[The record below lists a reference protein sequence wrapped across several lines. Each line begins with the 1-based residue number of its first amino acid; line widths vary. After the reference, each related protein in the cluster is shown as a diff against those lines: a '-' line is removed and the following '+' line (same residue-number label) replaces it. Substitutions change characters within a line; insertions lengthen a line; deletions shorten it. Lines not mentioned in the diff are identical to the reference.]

1 MKKKV
6 IGVLLATA
14 MAFGLAACG
23 NSAGGEAV
31 KQETEKVEEAKAG
44 TKEEKSGEVTTVT
57 LWSFKAEDNDP
68 TASSSRLKKLIDDF
82 NASHEDIQV
91 EVSFGK
97 TYDNVVTAIATQDTP
112 DLFDMYWQYA
122 SPLAARGA
130 LYDLT
135 EFVENDAEFEK
146 ADFLERVWDLC
157 TVDGKIYSIP
167 NLASSS
173 FAVYNKNVLKEAGWE
188 NFPTTFEDMIQC
200 AKDCYD
206 LESTSMGMNP
216 LSPWLD
222 NVLWPSMT
230 EASWNDADGNPVFD
244 SEAMRLAYSAQKEL
258 IDYQGGYAVA
268 TGWESDFGPARGS
281 VTDPILTGEAGFL
294 LLPDSAISSIY
305 NAGVEA
311 GYAYGEDWG
320 IARVPGKSMFTAAV
334 YEMNAKT
341 KNPEASWE
349 VMSYLNSKEAM
360 TYLAEGEKGVGALM
374 PRKSALDALSEKE
387 GVCDALK
394 EVAVLLKEADL
405 QSFPMSGYVNEYLG
419 AIGNN
424 MTAYMEGTMDMDTA
438 VSNIQEEVQ
447 AAADAF
453 NGK

>member
-1 MKKKV
+1 MDWIILTIFEYIFTFFVETASFEIVFPKGGCFIAQIIGRCYNANINKFLKEEQDMKKKV

-31 KQETEKVEEAKAG
+31 KQETEKAEEAKSE

-97 TYDNVVTAIATQDTP
+97 TYDNVVTAIASQDTP

-349 VMSYLNSKEAM
+349 
-360 TYLAEGEKGVGALM
+360 
-374 PRKSALDALSEKE
+374 
-387 GVCDALK
+387 
-394 EVAVLLKEADL
+394 
-405 QSFPMSGYVNEYLG
+405 
-419 AIGNN
+419 AICR
-424 MTAYMEGTMDMDTA
+424 
-438 VSNIQEEVQ
+438 
-447 AAADAF
+447 
-453 NGK
+453 

>member
-31 KQETEKVEEAKAG
+31 KQETEKAEEAKAG

-146 ADFLERVWDLC
+146 ADFLESVWDLC
-157 TVDGKIYSIP
+157 SVDGKLYYIP
-167 NLASSS
+167 IVASSS
-173 FAVYNKNVLKEAGWE
+173 FSVFNKNVLKEAGWE

>member
-1 MKKKV
+1 MDWIILTIFEYIFTFFVETASFEIVFPKGGCFIAQIIGRCYNANINKFLKEEQDMKKKV

-31 KQETEKVEEAKAG
+31 KQETEKAEEAKSE

-97 TYDNVVTAIATQDTP
+97 TYDNVVTAIASQDTP

-374 PRKSALDALSEKE
+374 PRMPCWKKKGFA
-387 GVCDALK
+387 
-394 EVAVLLKEADL
+394 
-405 QSFPMSGYVNEYLG
+405 MH
-419 AIGNN
+419 
-424 MTAYMEGTMDMDTA
+424 
-438 VSNIQEEVQ
+438 
-447 AAADAF
+447 
-453 NGK
+453 

>member
-31 KQETEKVEEAKAG
+31 KQETEKAEEAKAG

-68 TASSSRLKKLIDDF
+68 TASSSRLKK
-82 NASHEDIQV
+82 
-91 EVSFGK
+91 
-97 TYDNVVTAIATQDTP
+97 
-112 DLFDMYWQYA
+112 
-122 SPLAARGA
+122 
-130 LYDLT
+130 LT

-374 PRKSALDALSEKE
+374 PRKSALDALLEKE

>member
-1 MKKKV
+1 M
-6 IGVLLATA
+6 
-14 MAFGLAACG
+14 
-23 NSAGGEAV
+23 
-31 KQETEKVEEAKAG
+31 
-44 TKEEKSGEVTTVT
+44 
-57 LWSFKAEDNDP
+57 
-68 TASSSRLKKLIDDF
+68 KKLIDDF

-97 TYDNVVTAIATQDTP
+97 TYDNVVTAIASQDTP

-230 EASWNDADGNPVFD
+230 EASWNAVFD

-374 PRKSALDALSEKE
+374 PRKSALDALLEKE

>member
-1 MKKKV
+1 MR
-6 IGVLLATA
+6 
-14 MAFGLAACG
+14 
-23 NSAGGEAV
+23 N
-31 KQETEKVEEAKAG
+31 
-44 TKEEKSGEVTTVT
+44 
-57 LWSFKAEDNDP
+57 
-68 TASSSRLKKLIDDF
+68 LKKQI
-82 NASHEDIQV
+82 
-91 EVSFGK
+91 FGK
-97 TYDNVVTAIATQDTP
+97 S
-112 DLFDMYWQYA
+112 M
-122 SPLAARGA
+122 G
-130 LYDLT
+130 
-135 EFVENDAEFEK
+135 FVYCRRKDIF
-146 ADFLERVWDLC
+146 
-157 TVDGKIYSIP
+157 YSQSGIFF
-167 NLASSS
+167 

-374 PRKSALDALSEKE
+374 PRKSALDALSEKK
-387 GVCDALK
+387 GFA
-394 EVAVLLKEADL
+394 
-405 QSFPMSGYVNEYLG
+405 MH
-419 AIGNN
+419 
-424 MTAYMEGTMDMDTA
+424 
-438 VSNIQEEVQ
+438 
-447 AAADAF
+447 
-453 NGK
+453 

>member
-31 KQETEKVEEAKAG
+31 KQETEKAEEAKAG

-173 FAVYNKNVLKEAGWE
+173 FAVYNK
-188 NFPTTFEDMIQC
+188 
-200 AKDCYD
+200 
-206 LESTSMGMNP
+206 
-216 LSPWLD
+216 
-222 NVLWPSMT
+222 
-230 EASWNDADGNPVFD
+230 
-244 SEAMRLAYSAQKEL
+244 
-258 IDYQGGYAVA
+258 
-268 TGWESDFGPARGS
+268 
-281 VTDPILTGEAGFL
+281 
-294 LLPDSAISSIY
+294 
-305 NAGVEA
+305 
-311 GYAYGEDWG
+311 
-320 IARVPGKSMFTAAV
+320 MF
-334 YEMNAKT
+334 
-341 KNPEASWE
+341 
-349 VMSYLNSKEAM
+349 
-360 TYLAEGEKGVGALM
+360 
-374 PRKSALDALSEKE
+374 
-387 GVCDALK
+387 
-394 EVAVLLKEADL
+394 
-405 QSFPMSGYVNEYLG
+405 
-419 AIGNN
+419 
-424 MTAYMEGTMDMDTA
+424 
-438 VSNIQEEVQ
+438 
-447 AAADAF
+447 
-453 NGK
+453 

>member
-31 KQETEKVEEAKAG
+31 KQETEKAEEAKAG

-97 TYDNVVTAIATQDTP
+97 TYDNVVTAIASQDTP

-173 FAVYNKNVLKEAGWE
+173 FAVYNKNVLKEAGC
-188 NFPTTFEDMIQC
+188 EDMIQC

-374 PRKSALDALSEKE
+374 PRKSALDALLEKE

-405 QSFPMSGYVNEYLG
+405 QSFTMSGYVNEYLG

>member
-31 KQETEKVEEAKAG
+31 KQETEKAEEAKSE

-97 TYDNVVTAIATQDTP
+97 TYDNVVTAIASQDTP

-334 YEMNAKT
+334 YEMNAK
-341 KNPEASWE
+341 
-349 VMSYLNSKEAM
+349 
-360 TYLAEGEKGVGALM
+360 
-374 PRKSALDALSEKE
+374 
-387 GVCDALK
+387 
-394 EVAVLLKEADL
+394 
-405 QSFPMSGYVNEYLG
+405 
-419 AIGNN
+419 
-424 MTAYMEGTMDMDTA
+424 
-438 VSNIQEEVQ
+438 
-447 AAADAF
+447 
-453 NGK
+453 